1 MTNHEHILILLD
13 GSARREPWISD
24 IANQA
29 YIIAADGGIRHADL
43 LDVRPDLWIGD
54 FDSSSVDMHET
65 YRDIPKS
72 EYETDKIK
80 SDGEL
85 AIEKALSFNPAQIT
99 LLGALGGE
107 RTDHSLFNILGALR
121 FAHQYKSCKFVL
133 VGDRQTAMPL
143 VPGKR
148 LEISPRHGSILSIVP
163 FSHLD
168 GLTITGV
175 RWPLNS
181 EQVELGSTH
190 TLSNVI
196 VSHGNVEL
204 AGGLAIAIVQIK
216 D

>member
-13 GSARREPWISD
+13 GTAHREPWISD
-24 IANQA
+24 IAKQA

-43 LDVRPDLWIGD
+43 LGVRPDLWIGD

-65 YRDIPKS
+65 YPEIPKS
-72 EYETDKIK
+72 EYAADKIK

-85 AIEKALSFNPAQIT
+85 AIEEALSFNPAQIT

-121 FAHQYKSCKFVL
+121 FAHQHPSCKFVL

-163 FSHLD
+163 FSQLH

-181 EQVELGSTH
+181 VEVELGSTH

-196 VSHGNVEL
+196 DSQAHVEL

>member
-1 MTNHEHILILLD
+1 MKNHEHILILLD
-13 GSARREPWISD
+13 GSARLEPWISD

-43 LDVRPDLWIGD
+43 LGVRPDLWIGD
-54 FDSSSVDMHET
+54 FDSSSADLHEA
-65 YRDIPKS
+65 YRDIPKT
-72 EYETDKIK
+72 EYEVDKVK

-121 FAHQYKSCKFVL
+121 FAHQYPSCKFVL

-143 VPGKR
+143 LPATR

-163 FSHLD
+163 FSRLD
-168 GLTITGV
+168 SLTITGV
-175 RWPLNS
+175 RWPLES
-181 EQVELGSTH
+181 VQVELGSTH

-196 VSHGNVEL
+196 IAQGYVEL
-204 AGGLAIAIVQIK
+204 AEGLAIAIVQIK